1 MYNTLT
7 FRGLLFILFFV
18 GLISFTKAQSGD
30 GDLNTAWSI
39 NANTGPSLLWGD
51 MSDKS
56 DPFSKMFSPES
67 KFSFGVIGRKGLSDV
82 FGVNLQAIVGN
93 VKGNR
98 DEWSNGTPTG
108 GFTSET
114 FFTELN
120 ANLDID
126 IINIFAP
133 TGRRLINPYLK
144 GGVGMTYFKANVTK
158 QGVDYNGSEQ
168 STLVIPMGGGIR
180 FDLSRRIGITVE
192 TTLEY
197 TMTDLFDGFS
207 TVNSKANDWY
217 SYTSIG
223 LTYRFVSKQQKKE
236 PSYDEDN
243 YEDETIAETEVEPVK
258 PKVPYSVSANMPSEI
273 FQGDTFLVSIKVVN
287 GDANISGNM
296 KLQQT
301 LPKGFAVEE
310 GNSAGGRFEFTNQ
323 TINYFWDK
331 APEGNQVEVNYTV
344 IAANADVGQVTI
356 PGIALYTEDSVDKIA
371 NFPKNMNIK
380 SFAIKNDMLVVTE
393 QSLLIYRVQVQ
404 AIYGGKT
411 SAQDIKRRYN
421 ISEDVHVDY
430 EGGYTKYTVGG
441 FKTYEEAKAYRD
453 ERRSNGLPGAFVVG
467 YYDNSRIKNVKQAI
481 EIEKADKTV
490 MVVGP
495 ATTKSV
501 SDIYRIQIAA
511 SSINRS
517 AYQMKTKYKI
527 TEEVTKTY
535 TGGLYKYSVGKYT
548 DYGVAKKKLDK
559 IRQLVPDAFITVMS
573 DRD

>member
-1 MYNTLT
+1 MYKTFTL
-7 FRGLLFILFFV
+7 RVLLSLFIIITAANIV
-18 GLISFTKAQSGD
+18 KAQSGD

-67 KFSFGVIGRKGLSDV
+67 KFSFGVIGRKGLNDV

-98 DEWSNGTPTG
+98 DEWSDGAPTG

-114 FFTELN
+114 FFTEFN

-133 TGRRLINPYLK
+133 TGRRVINPYLK
-144 GGVGMTYFKANVTK
+144 GGVGMTYFKANVTYK
-158 QGVDYNGSEQ
+158 GVDYDGSEK

-180 FDLSRRIGITVE
+180 FDLSRRIGITLE

-197 TMTDLFDGFS
+197 TLTDWFDGFS
-207 TVNSKANDWY
+207 TVNSEANDWY
-217 SYTSIG
+217 SYTSVG

-273 FQGDTFLVSIKVVN
+273 FQGDTFLVSIKVVR
-287 GDANISGNM
+287 GDANLSGNM

-310 GNSAGGRFEFTNQ
+310 GSSAGSRFEFTNQ
-323 TINYFWDK
+323 TINYYWDNV
-331 APEGNQVEVNYTV
+331 PEGSQIEVNYTV
-344 IAANADVGQVTI
+344 IAANADIGQVTI

-380 SFAIKNDMLVVTE
+380 SFAIKNEMLVVSE
-393 QSLLIYRVQVQ
+393 ESLLIYRVQVQ

-411 SAQDIKRRYN
+411 SAQDIKRRYSIN
-421 ISEDVHVDY
+421 EDVHVDY

-453 ERRSNGLPGAFVVG
+453 ERRRNGLPGAFVVG

-501 SDIYRIQIAA
+501 SDVYRIQIAA

-517 AYQMKTKYKI
+517 AFQMKSKYKI

-548 DYGVAKKKLDK
+548 DYGEAKKKLDK
-559 IRQLVPDAFITVMS
+559 IRQLVPDAFITVVS
-573 DRD
+573 DRE